1 MLLSLKDVSVRYGTA
16 RAVNSVT
23 IEVPDGTVTSV
34 IGANG
39 AGKST
44 ILKAIAAQVPL
55 NGGSIWFQDK
65 RIDGMTTH
73 NIVRCGLTLIPE
85 GGGLFPYISVLSNLK
100 LGAFLR
106 TDKAGIAA
114 DLESVFEHFPVLRE
128 RQKQR
133 AATLSGGERQ
143 MVAIGRALMA
153 KPKLLLMDEPSV
165 GLSPLMVDEVGKV
178 INDISSAGISI
189 LLVEQNAGLVS
200 RVSEKGYVLEVG
212 EVVLEG
218 NIKELMDNKL
228 VQRAFMGD

>member
-1 MLLSLKDVSVRYGTA
+1 MLLSLKEVSVKYGTA
-16 RAVNSVT
+16 RAVNAVT
-23 IEVPDGTVTSV
+23 IDVPEGAVTSV

-44 ILKAIAAQVPL
+44 ILKAIAGQVPL
-55 NGGSIWFQDK
+55 SGGSIWFKDK
-65 RIDGMTTH
+65 KIDSMTTH
-73 NIVRCGLTLIPE
+73 EVVRRGLTLIPE

-106 TDKAGIAA
+106 NDKAGIAA
-114 DLESVFEHFPVLRE
+114 DLESVFGHFPVLRE

-133 AATLSGGERQ
+133 AGTLSGGERQ

-178 INDISSAGISI
+178 INDISAAGISI
-189 LLVEQNAGLVS
+189 LLVEQNAGLVT
-200 RVSEKGYVLEVG
+200 RVSERGYVLEVG

-218 NIKELMDNKL
+218 NIKELMNDNL
-228 VQRAFMGD
+228 VQRAFLGE